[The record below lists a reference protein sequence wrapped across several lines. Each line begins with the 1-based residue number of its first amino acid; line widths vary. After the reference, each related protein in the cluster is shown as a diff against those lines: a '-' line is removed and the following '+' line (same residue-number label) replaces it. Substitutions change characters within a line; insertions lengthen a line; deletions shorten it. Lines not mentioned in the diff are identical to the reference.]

1 MSRRRTASVVALI
14 VLASVLALVSSLTI
28 WTKREL
34 LDTDAWTASAAQL
47 LANDQVRSALAFKL
61 DDALHQRVDVEA
73 AVRERLPESAQA
85 AAPVIAAGL
94 QNASGRAIEGFLATS
109 AAQDLW
115 ERMNRRAH
123 STLVAALEGEDVGRL
138 QTTNG
143 DIVLDLRPVVGRLA
157 TRLGLGDRFAVR
169 GEPGSSQIVLLES
182 DQLATAQKAVKAL
195 KALSMALV
203 LVVLILYGLAI
214 YIARGRRR
222 VVLEAVGGAFVLVG
236 LILLVARRLVGE
248 ALIDSLVRT
257 DANRPAANTTWLIAT
272 DLLRDLALGL
282 IVYGLLA
289 VLGGV
294 LSGPTRA
301 ATWVRRHLA
310 PGFARG
316 PAVVHAC
323 GLALLLVLVAWG
335 PTAGSRRLLGTLVL
349 AGLFFFGLEVFR
361 RLTLREF
368 PPRTPEPA
376 PAERAPVLGS

>member
-1 MSRRRTASVVALI
+1 V
-14 VLASVLALVSSLTI
+14 
-28 WTKREL
+28 
-34 LDTDAWTASAAQL
+34 
-47 LANDQVRSALAFKL
+47 N
-61 DDALHQRVDVEA
+61 
-73 AVRERLPESAQA
+73 
-85 AAPVIAAGL
+85 AAGL